1 MSTVHQF
8 CNLVVCVIY
17 LRVSGQCYQAIVT
30 SIYNQVNLHQTG
42 SENNNIGTQLWTRDL
57 NT

>member
-17 LRVSGQCYQAIVT
+17 SRVSGQCYQAIVT
-30 SIYNQVNLHQTG
+30 SIYNQVNLHLTG
-42 SENNNIGTQLWTRDL
+42 SENNNIGTQL
-57 NT
+57 